1 MERESLLQN
10 LHDKKGEWNEMIT
23 KSAEMEAR
31 ALDGV
36 VELMALAART
46 APKGKGVDNLAV
58 IAVRAKAKDQL
69 AAEMRRILKEDGGL
83 PHFERDAGNVD
94 KAPVVLILGQR
105 VKPLGTKPCGFCGY
119 KDCEE
124 NIRNSGLCAISIG
137 DLGIAIGS
145 AVSVAAAHHVDNRIM
160 FSAGKAALNLNLF
173 DDNQVKI
180 AYGIPLSVSG
190 KSPFFDR
197 G

>member
-1 MERESLLQN
+1 
-10 LHDKKGEWNEMIT
+10 MIT

-46 APKGKGVDNLAV
+46 APKGKGVDNLV
-58 IAVRAKAKDQL
+58 VVAVRAKAKDEL
-69 AAEMRRILKEDGGL
+69 VAEMRRIVREDGGL
-83 PHFERDAGNVD
+83 PNFERDAGNIE
-94 KAPVVLILGQR
+94 KIAVVLLLGQR
-105 VKPLGTKPCGFCGY
+105 VKPMGPKPCGYCGY

-124 NIRNSGLCAISIG
+124 NVRHNGLCAISIG
-137 DLGIAIGS
+137 DLGTALGS

-160 FSAGKAALNLNLF
+160 FTAGKAALNLNLF
-173 DDNQVKI
+173 DDTQVRI
-180 AYGIPLSVSG
+180 AYGIPLSVSS

-197 G
+197 